1 MSEEKEIKVV
11 LVGDAGVG
19 KTNLIRVATGEEFNP
34 NSSSTD
40 ANSYSEGQIV
50 IKEKKYNYCLWDTA
64 GQEKYLSMNKLFIKN
79 SKIVLIVF
87 SITSRESFEHI
98 DFWNNYIKDSL
109 VEGNYIV
116 ALVGNKSDLY
126 EDDKALEN
134 EEMQNK
140 AKSLGFKFK
149 ITSAKTDAK
158 GFKKFL
164 DEILEDYIHKYFLG
178 GSNRSTSFKINSK
191 NNKDNKDNKDGKK
204 CC

>member
-19 KTNLIRVATGEEFNP
+19 KTNLIRVASGEEFNP

-50 IKEKKYNYCLWDTA
+50 IKEKTYNYCLWDTA

-87 SITSRESFEHI
+87 AITSRESFEHI

-116 ALVGNKSDLY
+116 ALIGNKSDLY

-149 ITSAKTDAK
+149 ITSAKTDPK

-164 DEILEDYIHKYFLG
+164 DEILEDYIHKYLLG
-178 GSNRSTSFKINSK
+178 GSKGSNSFKINSK
-191 NNKDNKDNKDGKK
+191 NNKDNKDGKK